1 MFVVSD
7 DFWTDE
13 KKKEH
18 EKLYKKYM
26 DMMDKYCIGWC
37 AECNFFTP
45 DSKCIIY
52 HEMFKRFYGL
62 Q

>member
-26 DMMDKYCIGWC
+26 DMMDKYCIEWC

-45 DSKCIIY
+45 DSKCNIY
-52 HEMFKRFYGL
+52 YEMFKRFYNE
-62 Q
+62 